1 MDTRRAAPAKCA
13 AVVVA
18 IAAAAATAACG
29 SDAAAPPPADAA
41 PPASH
46 VTTGVFLVPEIA
58 SNAVTYDP
66 AKVPP
71 NSTATVTE
79 SVHGSQTVVTLNV
92 TGLQPATE
100 YGVHATTEPCGKQ
113 PGSAGARYQ
122 NRPDPAA
129 SPGNPSTDPAYA
141 NTSNELWLDFTTT
154 SAGTAYGT
162 RTLGWTFR
170 PGEARSL
177 VILDHLTSTGSHDA
191 GDAGARLAC
200 LDVDF

>member
-1 MDTRRAAPAKCA
+1 MDARRATSAKCA
-13 AVVVA
+13 AAAVA
-18 IAAAAATAACG
+18 LAAAATTAACG

-41 PPASH
+41 PPTSH
-46 VTTGVFLVPEIA
+46 VTAGAFLTPEIA

-66 AKVPP
+66 AKVPL

-92 TGLQPATE
+92 SGLQPSTE
-100 YGVHATTEPCGKQ
+100 YGVHATTQPCGKE

-122 NRPDPAA
+122 NRPDPA
-129 SPGNPSTDPAYA
+129 SSTGQPSTDPEYA
-141 NTSNELWLDFTTT
+141 NPSNELWLDFTTT
-154 SAGTAYGT
+154 AAGTAYGT

-177 VILDHLTSTGSHDA
+177 VFLDHLTSTGSQDA

>member
-1 MDTRRAAPAKCA
+1 MDARRAGPTRYA
-13 AVVVA
+13 AVAVA
-18 IAAAAATAACG
+18 LAAAAATAACG
-29 SDAAAPPPADAA
+29 SDAAAPPPANAA

-46 VTTGVFLVPEIA
+46 ITTGVFLVPEIA

-66 AKVPP
+66 AKVPQ
-71 NSTATVTE
+71 NATATVTE

-92 TGLQPATE
+92 TGLQPSTE
-100 YGVHATTEPCGKQ
+100 YGVHATTEPCGTQ

-122 NRPDPAA
+122 NRPDPA
-129 SPGNPSTDPAYA
+129 GVPSTDPEYA

-154 SAGTAYGT
+154 PAGTAYST

-177 VILDHLTSTGSHDA
+177 VFLDHLTSTGTHDA